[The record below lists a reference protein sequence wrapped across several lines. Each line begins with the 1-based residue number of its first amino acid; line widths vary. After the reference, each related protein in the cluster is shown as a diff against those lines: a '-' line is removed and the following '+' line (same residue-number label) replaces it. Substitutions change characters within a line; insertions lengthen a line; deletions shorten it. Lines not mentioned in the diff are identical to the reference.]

1 MEVASSRIYFPC
13 IQFKTFD
20 QPKNE
25 DLAASGIREV
35 PAVFKLPSQIQ
46 DSCSSCSSSNSSD
59 DENNGT
65 AGIHEENSVAVIDL
79 SDLLHQDS
87 ERRASVVV
95 NIRSALEEWGFFQ
108 VVNHGVPTALMD
120 EILRVYKLFFELP
133 LEEKTKYYT
142 TDPNPT
148 FRFGVGR
155 ITPSPSAQNWKD
167 FAIVRPG
174 RDLDKLSAH
183 PPTFREVT
191 VAYNNAMIHLKR
203 ELLNALSES
212 LGLSPSFIDDV
223 AGEGEQFFVCNFY
236 PPCPE
241 PKVAIGASS
250 HSDFGTITTLLQDD
264 VGGLEILDKHNNW
277 IQVKPLRHALV
288 INAGDQLE
296 VFTNGKYRS
305 VSHRVR
311 VNPDRCRISIPSFIS
326 PLPRTYIA
334 PSPSL
339 VGEEGPLYKGDSF
352 RDYLV
357 GYYAN
362 DVNEKLYI
370 ESIKLKPSGPLQLH

>member
-1 MEVASSRIYFPC
+1 MIHINTISPITNAPLL
-13 IQFKTFD
+13 
-20 QPKNE
+20 N
-25 DLAASGIREV
+25 
-35 PAVFKLPSQIQ
+35 
-46 DSCSSCSSSNSSD
+46 CSSSSSS

-87 ERRASVVV
+87 ERRTSVVA

-133 LEEKTKYYT
+133 LEEKIKYYT
-142 TDPNPT
+142 KDPDPT

-155 ITPSPSAQNWKD
+155 ITPSPSVQNWKD

-174 RDLDKLSAH
+174 RDLDKLPAH

-191 VAYNNAMIHLKR
+191 VAYNNAMTHLKR

-212 LGLSPSFIDDV
+212 LGLCPSFIDDV

-241 PKVAIGASS
+241 PKVAIGTLP
-250 HSDFGTITTLLQDD
+250 HSDFGTITILLQDD

-296 VFTNGKYRS
+296 ILSNGKFKS
-305 VSHRVR
+305 VQHRVR
-311 VNPDRCRISIPSFIS
+311 VNSEKARLSIAAFINPKFTDTIGPPSQI
-326 PLPRTYIA
+326 
-334 PSPSL
+334 
-339 VGEEGPLYKGDSF
+339 VGEQGPLYKDTVF
-352 RDYLV
+352 AN
-357 GYYAN
+357 YA
-362 DVNEKLYI
+362 KLI
-370 ESIKLKPSGPLQLH
+370 STMGVLDKAMIDTVKVSTPSLPKP

>member
-1 MEVASSRIYFPC
+1 MIDLHQAFGSIS
-13 IQFKTFD
+13 
-20 QPKNE
+20 

-46 DSCSSCSSSNSSD
+46 DSCSSSCSSSS
-59 DENNGT
+59 DENNGS
-65 AGIHEENSVAVIDL
+65 AGIREENSVAVIDL

-87 ERRASVVV
+87 ERRTSVVA
-95 NIRSALEEWGFFQ
+95 NIRFALEEWGFFQ
-108 VVNHGVPTALMD
+108 VVNHGVPEALMD

-133 LEEKTKYYT
+133 LEEKIKYYT
-142 TDPNPT
+142 TDPDPT
-148 FRFGVGR
+148 FKFGVGR
-155 ITPSPSAQNWKD
+155 ITPSPSVQSWKD
-167 FAIVRPG
+167 FAILRPG
-174 RDLDKLSAH
+174 RDLAKLPAH

-191 VAYNNAMIHLKR
+191 AAYNNTMIHLKR

-212 LGLSPSFIDDV
+212 LGLCPSFIDDV
-223 AGEGEQFFVCNFY
+223 AGEGEPFFVCNFY

-241 PKVAIGASS
+241 PKFAIGTLP
-250 HSDFGTITTLLQDD
+250 HSDFGTITILLQDD

-277 IQVKPLRHALV
+277 IQVKPLRHALD

-305 VSHRVR
+305 VSHRAR
-311 VNPDRCRISIPSFIS
+311 VNPNRCRISIASFIS

-334 PSPSL
+334 PSPLL

-357 GYYAN
+357 GYYAS

-370 ESIKLKPSGPLQLH
+370 ESIKLKPGGPLQLH